1 MNLRVKEIC
10 RERGITMEKLAS
22 VLDITPNTLT
32 RNINGNPTIETLE
45 KISKALDVSFID
57 LFEQPEKDGLI
68 GIVRYNGKPYEINSI
83 SDIENLLQEIK
94 GEGRIPNHENIRGKE
109 YYK

>member
-10 RERGITMEKLAS
+10 KEKGLTMEKLAGI
-22 VLDITPNTLT
+22 LDITPNTLT

-45 KISKALDVSFID
+45 KISKALDVPIFD
-57 LFEQPEKDGLI
+57 LFERPEKDGLI

-83 SDIENLLQEIK
+83 DDIRNLLKEI
-94 GEGRIPNHENIRGKE
+94 ESVKE
-109 YYK
+109 